1 MKGSTNP
8 MTSQSVSSCEGPRK
22 YSIIEENAIYYAAG
36 YVVKQTLKKY
46 KVADDDRGAAIT
58 SALLNMIGDNAE
70 SIEAT
75 TTLYLLRLCKNLDSE
90 N

>member
-8 MTSQSVSSCEGPRK
+8 MTSQSVSSCKGPRK
-22 YSIIEENAIYYAAG
+22 YSVIEENAIYYAAG
-36 YVVKQTLKKY
+36 YVVRQILKKY
-46 KVADDDRGAAIT
+46 EVAGDDRGAAIT
-58 SALLNMIGDNAE
+58 SALMSMIGEDAE

-75 TTLYLLRLCKNLDSE
+75 TIYLLRLCKNLDSE